1 MPIWVDADACPVP
14 IREIL
19 CRAATRWQVDTTFI
33 ANHAINLPPSPYI
46 KRRQVPQGFDV
57 ADNDIIDQMETGDL
71 VITQDIPLAA
81 EAIEKAR
88 TCSTRAARLSPK
100 RISASAWLCATSWKK
115 CAMLA
120 RSPVARRPSARP
132 TARNSPTSLTAG
144 CNRTPVGDN
153 DSILN
158 SRQIRY
164 ACRFLAQ
171 AERTMTQSSP
181 HTTSSFAALGRLLKY
196 ARGYRRQIITATT
209 CSIINKLFDIAPEI
223 LIGIAIDV
231 VVNKEESFVAG
242 LGFETAQ
249 EQITILAVLTFF
261 IWAGESI
268 FEYLFQILWR
278 NLAQRLQSDLR
289 QDAYE
294 HAQKLDMSFF
304 EARSSGQLVATM
316 NDDVNQLER
325 FLDGG
330 ANAMIQV
337 VVTVVAV
344 GAVFFVLSPL
354 IALLAFTPIPL
365 IIWGAFYFQRKAG
378 PLYAD
383 VREKVGDL
391 SSRLANNLGGIATIK
406 SFTAENR
413 EAERLKAS
421 SEAYVD
427 ANRRAIRIS
436 SAFIPVIRMAI
447 LAGFLATFTV
457 GGMMALEGSL
467 NVGAYGVLVF
477 LTQRLLWPLTGLA
490 EVIDL
495 LDRAMASTRRI
506 LDLLAEPVHVRD
518 ESGKTLEQPV
528 KGEVTFEGVSFHYPS
543 SGAGIDDISVA
554 VPAGN
559 TLALVGATG
568 SGKSTLIKLLLRFY
582 DPTGGQIRIDGQP
595 IQSVSL
601 KSLREAIGL
610 VSQDVYLFEGSIR
623 DNLAYGSPG
632 ASDEQIIEAARTAE
646 AWSFIEALPEGLA
659 TAVGERGVRLSGGQ
673 RQRLSLA
680 RALLK
685 DPPILVL
692 DEATSAVD
700 NETEAAI
707 QRSLKRIGH
716 NRTVIMIAHR
726 LSTIVDADT
735 IAVVAGGRILESGR
749 HEELLENNG
758 PYSAQWRVQT
768 GQA

>member
-1 MPIWVDADACPVP
+1 
-14 IREIL
+14 
-19 CRAATRWQVDTTFI
+19 
-33 ANHAINLPPSPYI
+33 
-46 KRRQVPQGFDV
+46 
-57 ADNDIIDQMETGDL
+57 
-71 VITQDIPLAA
+71 
-81 EAIEKAR
+81 
-88 TCSTRAARLSPK
+88 
-100 RISASAWLCATSWKK
+100 
-115 CAMLA
+115 
-120 RSPVARRPSARP
+120 
-132 TARNSPTSLTAG
+132 
-144 CNRTPVGDN
+144 
-153 DSILN
+153 
-158 SRQIRY
+158 
-164 ACRFLAQ
+164 
-171 AERTMTQSSP
+171 MTQ
-181 HTTSSFAALGRLLKY
+181 HFTKATSSFAALGRLLRY
-196 ARGYRRQIITATT
+196 ARGYRRQIIAATA

-261 IWAGESI
+261 IWAGESL
-268 FEYLFQILWR
+268 FEYLFQVLWR

-294 HAQKLDMSFF
+294 HAQRLDMSFF

-337 VVTVVAV
+337 LVTVVAV

-365 IIWGAFYFQRKAG
+365 IVWGAFYFQRKAG

-406 SFTAENR
+406 SFTAEQR

-421 SEAYVD
+421 SEAYVE
-427 ANRRAIRIS
+427 ANRQAIRIS

-457 GGMMALEGSL
+457 GGMMALEGTL

-495 LDRAMASTRRI
+495 FERAMASTRRI

-518 ESGKTLEQPV
+518 EADTPLPEPV
-528 KGEVTFEGVSFHYPS
+528 RGSVKFNNVSFHYPS
-543 SGAGIDDISVA
+543 SGAGITGISLD

-582 DPTGGQIRIDGQP
+582 DPTEGTIQIDDKP

-601 KSLREAIGL
+601 KSLRNAIGL
-610 VSQDVYLFEGSIR
+610 VSQDVYLFEGTIR
-623 DNLAYGSPG
+623 DNLAYGRPG
-632 ASDEQIIEAARTAE
+632 ASDEDIIDAARTAE
-646 AWSFIEALPEGLA
+646 AWSFIEALPNGLD
-659 TAVGERGVRLSGGQ
+659 TEVGERGVRLSGGQ

-685 DPPILVL
+685 NPPILVL

-735 IAVVAGGRILESGR
+735 IAVVENGKVVEKGS
-749 HEELLENNG
+749 HQTLLDKNG
-758 PYSAQWRVQT
+758 AYAAQWRGQT

>member
-1 MPIWVDADACPVP
+1 M
-14 IREIL
+14 
-19 CRAATRWQVDTTFI
+19 T
-33 ANHAINLPPSPYI
+33 
-46 KRRQVPQGFDV
+46 
-57 ADNDIIDQMETGDL
+57 
-71 VITQDIPLAA
+71 
-81 EAIEKAR
+81 
-88 TCSTRAARLSPK
+88 TRA
-100 RISASAWLCATSWKK
+100 
-115 CAMLA
+115 
-120 RSPVARRPSARP
+120 
-132 TARNSPTSLTAG
+132 
-144 CNRTPVGDN
+144 
-153 DSILN
+153 
-158 SRQIRY
+158 Q
-164 ACRFLAQ
+164 
-171 AERTMTQSSP
+171 
-181 HTTSSFAALGRLLKY
+181 HTSSFAALGRLLRY
-196 ARGYRRQIITATT
+196 ARGCRRQIIAATT

-223 LIGIAIDV
+223 LIGVAIDV
-231 VVNKEESFVAG
+231 VVNQEESFVAG

-261 IWAGESI
+261 IWAGESL

-294 HAQKLDMSFF
+294 HAQRLDMSFF
-304 EARSSGQLVATM
+304 EANSSGQLVATM

-337 VVTVVAV
+337 AVTVVAV

-406 SFTAENR
+406 SFTAEQR
-413 EAERLKAS
+413 EAKRLKDA

-495 LDRAMASTRRI
+495 FERAMASTRRI
-506 LDLLAEPVHVRD
+506 LDLLAEPVNVRD
-518 ESGKTLEQPV
+518 EAGKSLEQPV
-528 KGEVTFEGVSFHYPS
+528 RGKVSFNQVSFRYAG
-543 SGAGIDDISVA
+543 SGAGIQDITLS

-582 DPTGGQIRIDGQP
+582 DPAHGDIRIDGQP
-595 IQSVSL
+595 IREVSL
-601 KSLREAIGL
+601 KSLRDAIGL

-623 DNLAYGSPG
+623 DNLAYGKPE
-632 ASDEQIIEAARTAE
+632 ASEEEIMEAARTAE
-646 AWSFIEALPEGLA
+646 AWSFIEGLPQGLD
-659 TAVGERGVRLSGGQ
+659 TPVGERGIRLSGGQ

-685 DPPILVL
+685 NPPILVL

-735 IAVVAGGRILESGR
+735 IAVVENGRIV
-749 HEELLENNG
+749 EEGDHDSLIRNNG
-758 PYSAQWRVQT
+758 AYAAQWRVQT

>member
-1 MPIWVDADACPVP
+1 M
-14 IREIL
+14 
-19 CRAATRWQVDTTFI
+19 
-33 ANHAINLPPSPYI
+33 
-46 KRRQVPQGFDV
+46 
-57 ADNDIIDQMETGDL
+57 
-71 VITQDIPLAA
+71 
-81 EAIEKAR
+81 
-88 TCSTRAARLSPK
+88 
-100 RISASAWLCATSWKK
+100 
-115 CAMLA
+115 
-120 RSPVARRPSARP
+120 
-132 TARNSPTSLTAG
+132 
-144 CNRTPVGDN
+144 
-153 DSILN
+153 
-158 SRQIRY
+158 
-164 ACRFLAQ
+164 
-171 AERTMTQSSP
+171 SS
-181 HTTSSFAALGRLLKY
+181 HSHQTTSSFAALARLLRY
-196 ARGYRRQIITATT
+196 ARGYRRQIIAATT

-223 LIGIAIDV
+223 LIGVAIDV
-231 VVNKEESFVAG
+231 VVNQEESFVAG

-261 IWAGESI
+261 IWAGESL

-294 HAQKLDMSFF
+294 HAQRLDMSFF

-406 SFTAENR
+406 SFTAEQR
-413 EAERLKAS
+413 EARRLKES
-421 SEAYVD
+421 SEAYVE

-495 LDRAMASTRRI
+495 FERAMASTRRI

-518 ESGKTLEQPV
+518 EGGKALQEPV
-528 KGEVTFEGVSFHYPS
+528 KGDVELEKVSFHYPS
-543 SGAGIDDISVA
+543 SGAGIRDISLS

-582 DPTGGQIRIDGQP
+582 DPSHGEIRIDGQP
-595 IQSVSL
+595 IRDLSL
-601 KSLREAIGL
+601 QSLRGAIGL

-623 DNLAYGSPG
+623 ENLAYGNPA
-632 ASDEQIIEAARTAE
+632 ASDAEITDAAKTAE
-646 AWSFIEALPEGLA
+646 AWSFIEALPEGLD
-659 TAVGERGVRLSGGQ
+659 TPVGERGVRLSGGQ

-685 DPPILVL
+685 NPPILVL

-726 LSTIVDADT
+726 LSTIVDADS
-735 IAVVAGGRILESGR
+735 IAVIEGGKVLEQGTHR
-749 HEELLENNG
+749 ELLDQDGAYAN
-758 PYSAQWRVQT
+758 QWRVQT
-768 GQA
+768 GQIQAAI

>member
-1 MPIWVDADACPVP
+1 
-14 IREIL
+14 
-19 CRAATRWQVDTTFI
+19 
-33 ANHAINLPPSPYI
+33 
-46 KRRQVPQGFDV
+46 
-57 ADNDIIDQMETGDL
+57 
-71 VITQDIPLAA
+71 
-81 EAIEKAR
+81 
-88 TCSTRAARLSPK
+88 
-100 RISASAWLCATSWKK
+100 
-115 CAMLA
+115 
-120 RSPVARRPSARP
+120 
-132 TARNSPTSLTAG
+132 
-144 CNRTPVGDN
+144 
-153 DSILN
+153 
-158 SRQIRY
+158 
-164 ACRFLAQ
+164 
-171 AERTMTQSSP
+171 MTQHTISK
-181 HTTSSFAALGRLLKY
+181 TTSSFAALGRLLRY
-196 ARGYRRQIITATT
+196 ARGYRRQIIAAAT
-209 CSIINKLFDIAPEI
+209 CSVINKLFDIAPEI

-231 VVNKEESFVAG
+231 VVNQEESFVAS
-242 LGFETAQ
+242 LGFESAR
-249 EQITILAVLTFF
+249 EQILILAVLTFF
-261 IWAGESI
+261 IWAGESL
-268 FEYLFQILWR
+268 FEYLYQILWR

-337 VVTVVAV
+337 LVTVVAV
-344 GAVFFVLSPL
+344 GAVFFVLSPV

-391 SSRLANNLGGIATIK
+391 SSRLSNNLGGIATIK
-406 SFTAENR
+406 SFTAEQR

-421 SEAYVD
+421 SEAYVE
-427 ANRRAIRIS
+427 ANRKAIRIS

-447 LAGFLATFTV
+447 LAGFLATFIV
-457 GGMMALEGSL
+457 GGMQALSGAL

-495 LDRAMASTRRI
+495 FERAMASTRRI
-506 LDLLAEPVHVRD
+506 LDLLAEPVQVRD
-518 ESGKTLEQPV
+518 DPGNHLPGPV
-528 KGEVTFEGVSFHYPS
+528 RGEVTFDGVSFRYQA
-543 SGAGIDDISVA
+543 SGAGIDGISLA

-582 DPTGGQIRIDGQP
+582 DPDAGRILIDGQP
-595 IQSVSL
+595 IHEVSL
-601 KSLREAIGL
+601 RSLREAIGL
-610 VSQDVYLFEGSIR
+610 VSQDVYLFDGTIR
-623 DNLAYGSPG
+623 ENLAYGRPA
-632 ASDEQIIEAARTAE
+632 ASDQQIIDAARTAE
-646 AWSFIEALPEGLA
+646 AWSFIEALPQGLD
-659 TAVGERGVRLSGGQ
+659 TQVGERGVRLSGGQ

-707 QRSLKRIGH
+707 QRSLRRIGH

-735 IAVVAGGRILESGR
+735 IAVIENGKVVQQGS
-749 HEELLENNG
+749 HEQLLERDG
-758 PYSAQWRVQT
+758 PYAAQWRVQT
-768 GQA
+768 GQAW

>member
-1 MPIWVDADACPVP
+1 M
-14 IREIL
+14 
-19 CRAATRWQVDTTFI
+19 T
-33 ANHAINLPPSPYI
+33 
-46 KRRQVPQGFDV
+46 
-57 ADNDIIDQMETGDL
+57 
-71 VITQDIPLAA
+71 
-81 EAIEKAR
+81 
-88 TCSTRAARLSPK
+88 TRA
-100 RISASAWLCATSWKK
+100 
-115 CAMLA
+115 
-120 RSPVARRPSARP
+120 
-132 TARNSPTSLTAG
+132 
-144 CNRTPVGDN
+144 
-153 DSILN
+153 
-158 SRQIRY
+158 Q
-164 ACRFLAQ
+164 
-171 AERTMTQSSP
+171 
-181 HTTSSFAALGRLLKY
+181 HTSSFAALGRLLRY
-196 ARGYRRQIITATT
+196 ARGYRRQIIAATT

-223 LIGIAIDV
+223 LIGVAIDV
-231 VVNKEESFVAG
+231 VVNQEESFVAG

-261 IWAGESI
+261 IWAGESL

-294 HAQKLDMSFF
+294 HAQRLDMSFF
-304 EARSSGQLVATM
+304 EANSSGQLVATM

-337 VVTVVAV
+337 AVTVVAV

-365 IIWGAFYFQRKAG
+365 IIWGAFYFQSKAG

-406 SFTAENR
+406 SFTAEQR
-413 EAERLKAS
+413 EAKRLKDA

-495 LDRAMASTRRI
+495 FERAMASTRRI
-506 LDLLAEPVHVRD
+506 LDLLAEPVNVRD
-518 ESGKTLEQPV
+518 EAGKSLEQPV
-528 KGEVTFEGVSFHYPS
+528 RGKVSFNQVSFRYAG
-543 SGAGIDDISVA
+543 SGAGIQDITLN

-582 DPTGGQIRIDGQP
+582 DPAHGDIRIDGQP
-595 IQSVSL
+595 IRGVSL
-601 KSLREAIGL
+601 KSLRDAIGL

-623 DNLAYGSPG
+623 DNLAYGKPE
-632 ASDEQIIEAARTAE
+632 ASEEEIMEAARTAE
-646 AWSFIEALPEGLA
+646 AWSFIEGLPQGLD
-659 TAVGERGVRLSGGQ
+659 TPVGERGIRLSGGQ

-685 DPPILVL
+685 NPPILVL

-735 IAVVAGGRILESGR
+735 IAVVENGRIV
-749 HEELLENNG
+749 EEGDHDSLIRNNG
-758 PYSAQWRVQT
+758 AYAAQWRVQT

>member
-1 MPIWVDADACPVP
+1 M
-14 IREIL
+14 
-19 CRAATRWQVDTTFI
+19 
-33 ANHAINLPPSPYI
+33 
-46 KRRQVPQGFDV
+46 
-57 ADNDIIDQMETGDL
+57 
-71 VITQDIPLAA
+71 
-81 EAIEKAR
+81 
-88 TCSTRAARLSPK
+88 
-100 RISASAWLCATSWKK
+100 
-115 CAMLA
+115 
-120 RSPVARRPSARP
+120 
-132 TARNSPTSLTAG
+132 
-144 CNRTPVGDN
+144 
-153 DSILN
+153 
-158 SRQIRY
+158 
-164 ACRFLAQ
+164 
-171 AERTMTQSSP
+171 SS
-181 HTTSSFAALGRLLKY
+181 HSHQTTSSFAALARLLRY
-196 ARGYRRQIITATT
+196 ARGYRRQIIAATT

-223 LIGIAIDV
+223 LIGVAIDV
-231 VVNKEESFVAG
+231 VVNQEESFVAG

-261 IWAGESI
+261 IWAGESL

-294 HAQKLDMSFF
+294 HAQRLDMSFF

-337 VVTVVAV
+337 LVTVVAV

-406 SFTAENR
+406 SFTAEQR
-413 EAERLKAS
+413 EAKRLKES
-421 SEAYVD
+421 SEAYVE

-495 LDRAMASTRRI
+495 FERAMASTRRI

-518 ESGKTLEQPV
+518 EGGKALEAPV
-528 KGEVTFEGVSFHYPS
+528 KGNVELDKVSFHYPS
-543 SGAGIDDISVA
+543 SGAGIRDISLT

-582 DPTGGQIRIDGQP
+582 DPSNGEIRIDGQP
-595 IQSVSL
+595 IRDLSL
-601 KSLREAIGL
+601 NSLRGAIGL
-610 VSQDVYLFEGSIR
+610 VSQDVYLFEGTIR
-623 DNLAYGSPG
+623 ENLAYGNP
-632 ASDEQIIEAARTAE
+632 AATDADIIDAAKTAE
-646 AWSFIEALPEGLA
+646 AWSFIEALPEGLD
-659 TAVGERGVRLSGGQ
+659 TPVGERGVRLSGGQ

-726 LSTIVDADT
+726 LSTIVDADS
-735 IAVVAGGRILESGR
+735 IAVIEGGKVLEQGTHR
-749 HEELLENNG
+749 ELLEQDGAYAN
-758 PYSAQWRVQT
+758 QWRVQT
-768 GQA
+768 GQIQAAV

>member
-1 MPIWVDADACPVP
+1 M
-14 IREIL
+14 
-19 CRAATRWQVDTTFI
+19 
-33 ANHAINLPPSPYI
+33 
-46 KRRQVPQGFDV
+46 
-57 ADNDIIDQMETGDL
+57 
-71 VITQDIPLAA
+71 
-81 EAIEKAR
+81 
-88 TCSTRAARLSPK
+88 
-100 RISASAWLCATSWKK
+100 
-115 CAMLA
+115 
-120 RSPVARRPSARP
+120 
-132 TARNSPTSLTAG
+132 
-144 CNRTPVGDN
+144 
-153 DSILN
+153 
-158 SRQIRY
+158 
-164 ACRFLAQ
+164 
-171 AERTMTQSSP
+171 SS
-181 HTTSSFAALGRLLKY
+181 HSHQTTSSFAALARLLRY
-196 ARGYRRQIITATT
+196 ARGYRRQIIAATT

-223 LIGIAIDV
+223 LIGVAIDV
-231 VVNKEESFVAG
+231 VVNQEESFVAG

-261 IWAGESI
+261 IWAGESL

-294 HAQKLDMSFF
+294 HAQRLDMSFF

-337 VVTVVAV
+337 LVTVVAV

-406 SFTAENR
+406 SFTAEQR
-413 EAERLKAS
+413 EARRLKES
-421 SEAYVD
+421 SEAYVE

-495 LDRAMASTRRI
+495 FERAMASTRRI

-518 ESGKTLEQPV
+518 EGGKALQEPI
-528 KGEVTFEGVSFHYPS
+528 KGDVELDKVSFHYPS
-543 SGAGIDDISVA
+543 SGAGVRDISLT

-582 DPTGGQIRIDGQP
+582 DPSHGEIRIDGQP
-595 IQSVSL
+595 IRDLSL
-601 KSLREAIGL
+601 KSLRGAIGL
-610 VSQDVYLFEGSIR
+610 VSQDVYLFEGTIR
-623 DNLAYGSPG
+623 ENLAYGNPA
-632 ASDEQIIEAARTAE
+632 ASDAEITDAAKTAE
-646 AWSFIEALPEGLA
+646 AWSFIEALPEGLD
-659 TAVGERGVRLSGGQ
+659 TPVGERGVRLSGGQ

-685 DPPILVL
+685 NPPILVL

-726 LSTIVDADT
+726 LSTIVDADS
-735 IAVVAGGRILESGR
+735 IAVIEGGKVLEQGTHR
-749 HEELLENNG
+749 ELLEQDGAYAN
-758 PYSAQWRVQT
+758 QWRVQT
-768 GQA
+768 GQIQAAV

>member
-1 MPIWVDADACPVP
+1 M
-14 IREIL
+14 
-19 CRAATRWQVDTTFI
+19 
-33 ANHAINLPPSPYI
+33 
-46 KRRQVPQGFDV
+46 
-57 ADNDIIDQMETGDL
+57 
-71 VITQDIPLAA
+71 
-81 EAIEKAR
+81 
-88 TCSTRAARLSPK
+88 
-100 RISASAWLCATSWKK
+100 
-115 CAMLA
+115 
-120 RSPVARRPSARP
+120 
-132 TARNSPTSLTAG
+132 SLH
-144 CNRTPVGDN
+144 
-153 DSILN
+153 S
-158 SRQIRY
+158 
-164 ACRFLAQ
+164 
-171 AERTMTQSSP
+171 
-181 HTTSSFAALGRLLKY
+181 HKTTSSFAALARLLRY
-196 ARGYRRQIITATT
+196 ARGYRRQIIAATT

-223 LIGIAIDV
+223 LIGVAIDV
-231 VVNKEESFVAG
+231 VVNQEESFVAG

-261 IWAGESI
+261 IWAGESL

-294 HAQKLDMSFF
+294 HAQRLDMSFF

-337 VVTVVAV
+337 LVTVVAV

-406 SFTAENR
+406 SFTAEQR
-413 EAERLKAS
+413 EAKRLKES
-421 SEAYVD
+421 SEAYVE

-495 LDRAMASTRRI
+495 FERAMASTRRI

-518 ESGKTLEQPV
+518 EGGRALEEPV
-528 KGEVTFEGVSFHYPS
+528 KGDVELDKVSFHYPS
-543 SGAGIDDISVA
+543 SGAGIRDISLT

-582 DPTGGQIRIDGQP
+582 DPSNGEIRIDGQP
-595 IQSVSL
+595 IRDLSL
-601 KSLREAIGL
+601 KSLRGAIGL
-610 VSQDVYLFEGSIR
+610 VSQDVYLFEGTIR
-623 DNLAYGSPG
+623 ENLAYGNP
-632 ASDEQIIEAARTAE
+632 AATDADIIDAAKTAE
-646 AWSFIEALPEGLA
+646 AWSFIEALPEGLD
-659 TAVGERGVRLSGGQ
+659 TPVGERGIRLSGGQ

-685 DPPILVL
+685 NPPILVL

-726 LSTIVDADT
+726 LSTIVDADS
-735 IAVVAGGRILESGR
+735 IAVIEGGKVLEQGTHR
-749 HEELLENNG
+749 ELLEQDGAYAN
-758 PYSAQWRVQT
+758 QWRVQT
-768 GQA
+768 GQIQAAV

>member
-1 MPIWVDADACPVP
+1 MSS
-14 IREIL
+14 
-19 CRAATRWQVDTTFI
+19 
-33 ANHAINLPPSPYI
+33 N
-46 KRRQVPQGFDV
+46 
-57 ADNDIIDQMETGDL
+57 
-71 VITQDIPLAA
+71 
-81 EAIEKAR
+81 
-88 TCSTRAARLSPK
+88 
-100 RISASAWLCATSWKK
+100 
-115 CAMLA
+115 
-120 RSPVARRPSARP
+120 
-132 TARNSPTSLTAG
+132 
-144 CNRTPVGDN
+144 
-153 DSILN
+153 
-158 SRQIRY
+158 
-164 ACRFLAQ
+164 
-171 AERTMTQSSP
+171 SP
-181 HTTSSFAALGRLLKY
+181 HTSSVAALGRLLRY
-196 ARGYRRQIITATT
+196 ARGYRRQIIAATT

-223 LIGIAIDV
+223 LIGVAIDV
-231 VVNKEESFVAG
+231 VVNQEESFVAG

-261 IWAGESI
+261 IWAGESL

-294 HAQKLDMSFF
+294 HAQRLDMSFF
-304 EARSSGQLVATM
+304 EANSSGQLVATM

-337 VVTVVAV
+337 AVTVVAV

-383 VREKVGDL
+383 VREKVGDF
-391 SSRLANNLGGIATIK
+391 SSRLGNNLGGIATIK
-406 SFTAENR
+406 SFTAEQR
-413 EAERLKAS
+413 EAKRLKDA

-495 LDRAMASTRRI
+495 FERAMASTRRI
-506 LDLLAEPVHVRD
+506 LDLLAEPVNVRD
-518 ESGKTLEQPV
+518 EAGKTLEQPV
-528 KGEVTFEGVSFHYPS
+528 RGKVSFNQVSFRYAG
-543 SGAGIDDISVA
+543 SGAGIQDITLN

-582 DPTGGQIRIDGQP
+582 DSSHGDIRIDGQP
-595 IQSVSL
+595 IREVSL
-601 KSLREAIGL
+601 KSLRDAIGL

-623 DNLAYGSPG
+623 DNLAYGKPD
-632 ASDEQIIEAARTAE
+632 AAEEEIIEAARTAE
-646 AWSFIEALPEGLA
+646 AWSFIEALPEGLD
-659 TAVGERGVRLSGGQ
+659 TPVGERGIRLSGGQ

-685 DPPILVL
+685 NPPILVL

-735 IAVVAGGRILESGR
+735 IAVVENGRIV
-749 HEELLENNG
+749 EEGDHNSLIHNNG
-758 PYSAQWRVQT
+758 AYAAQWRVQT

>member
-1 MPIWVDADACPVP
+1 
-14 IREIL
+14 
-19 CRAATRWQVDTTFI
+19 
-33 ANHAINLPPSPYI
+33 
-46 KRRQVPQGFDV
+46 
-57 ADNDIIDQMETGDL
+57 
-71 VITQDIPLAA
+71 
-81 EAIEKAR
+81 
-88 TCSTRAARLSPK
+88 
-100 RISASAWLCATSWKK
+100 
-115 CAMLA
+115 
-120 RSPVARRPSARP
+120 
-132 TARNSPTSLTAG
+132 
-144 CNRTPVGDN
+144 
-153 DSILN
+153 
-158 SRQIRY
+158 
-164 ACRFLAQ
+164 
-171 AERTMTQSSP
+171 MTQ
-181 HTTSSFAALGRLLKY
+181 HFTKATSSFAALGRLLRY
-196 ARGYRRQIITATT
+196 ARGYRRQIIAATA

-294 HAQKLDMSFF
+294 HAQRLDMSFF

-337 VVTVVAV
+337 LVTVVAV

-365 IIWGAFYFQRKAG
+365 IVWGAFYFQRKAG

-406 SFTAENR
+406 SFTAEQR

-421 SEAYVD
+421 SEAYVE

-457 GGMMALEGSL
+457 GGMMALEGTL

-495 LDRAMASTRRI
+495 FERAMASTRRI

-518 ESGKTLEQPV
+518 EADTPLPEPV
-528 KGEVTFEGVSFHYPS
+528 RGSVSFNNVSFHYPS
-543 SGAGIDDISVA
+543 SGAGISGISLD

-582 DPTGGQIRIDGQP
+582 DPTEGEIRIDDKP
-595 IQSVSL
+595 IQLVSL
-601 KSLREAIGL
+601 KSLRKAIGL
-610 VSQDVYLFEGSIR
+610 VSQDVYLFEGTIR
-623 DNLAYGSPG
+623 DNLAYGRPG
-632 ASDEQIIEAARTAE
+632 ASDEDIIEAARTAE
-646 AWSFIEALPEGLA
+646 AWSFIEALPNGLD
-659 TAVGERGVRLSGGQ
+659 TEVGERGVRLSGGQ

-685 DPPILVL
+685 NPPVLVL

-735 IAVVAGGRILESGR
+735 IAVVENGQVVESGS
-749 HEELLENNG
+749 HQMLLDRNG
-758 PYSAQWRVQT
+758 AYAAQWRVQT

>member
-1 MPIWVDADACPVP
+1 M
-14 IREIL
+14 
-19 CRAATRWQVDTTFI
+19 T
-33 ANHAINLPPSPYI
+33 
-46 KRRQVPQGFDV
+46 
-57 ADNDIIDQMETGDL
+57 
-71 VITQDIPLAA
+71 
-81 EAIEKAR
+81 
-88 TCSTRAARLSPK
+88 TRA
-100 RISASAWLCATSWKK
+100 
-115 CAMLA
+115 
-120 RSPVARRPSARP
+120 
-132 TARNSPTSLTAG
+132 
-144 CNRTPVGDN
+144 
-153 DSILN
+153 
-158 SRQIRY
+158 Q
-164 ACRFLAQ
+164 
-171 AERTMTQSSP
+171 
-181 HTTSSFAALGRLLKY
+181 HTSSFAALGRLLRY
-196 ARGYRRQIITATT
+196 ARGYRRQIIAATT

-223 LIGIAIDV
+223 LIGVAIDV
-231 VVNKEESFVAG
+231 VVNQEESFVAG

-261 IWAGESI
+261 IWAGESL

-294 HAQKLDMSFF
+294 HAQRLDMSFF
-304 EARSSGQLVATM
+304 EANSSGQLVATM

-337 VVTVVAV
+337 AVTVVAV

-406 SFTAENR
+406 SFTAEQR
-413 EAERLKAS
+413 EAKRLKDA

-495 LDRAMASTRRI
+495 FERAMASTRRI
-506 LDLLAEPVHVRD
+506 LDLLAEPVNVRD
-518 ESGKTLEQPV
+518 EAGKSLEQPV
-528 KGEVTFEGVSFHYPS
+528 RGKVSFNQVSFRYAG
-543 SGAGIDDISVA
+543 SGAGIQDITLN

-582 DPTGGQIRIDGQP
+582 DPAHGDIRIDGQP
-595 IQSVSL
+595 IREVSL
-601 KSLREAIGL
+601 KSLRDAIGL

-623 DNLAYGSPG
+623 DNLAYGKPE
-632 ASDEQIIEAARTAE
+632 ASEEEIMEAARTAE
-646 AWSFIEALPEGLA
+646 AWSFIEGLPQGLD
-659 TAVGERGVRLSGGQ
+659 TPVGERGIRLSGGQ

-685 DPPILVL
+685 NPPILVL

-735 IAVVAGGRILESGR
+735 IAVVENGRIV
-749 HEELLENNG
+749 EEGDHDSLIRNNG
-758 PYSAQWRVQT
+758 AYAAQWRVQT

>member
-1 MPIWVDADACPVP
+1 
-14 IREIL
+14 
-19 CRAATRWQVDTTFI
+19 
-33 ANHAINLPPSPYI
+33 
-46 KRRQVPQGFDV
+46 
-57 ADNDIIDQMETGDL
+57 
-71 VITQDIPLAA
+71 
-81 EAIEKAR
+81 
-88 TCSTRAARLSPK
+88 
-100 RISASAWLCATSWKK
+100 
-115 CAMLA
+115 
-120 RSPVARRPSARP
+120 
-132 TARNSPTSLTAG
+132 
-144 CNRTPVGDN
+144 
-153 DSILN
+153 
-158 SRQIRY
+158 
-164 ACRFLAQ
+164 
-171 AERTMTQSSP
+171 MTQTLAK
-181 HTTSSFAALGRLLKY
+181 TTSSFAALGRLLRY
-196 ARGYRRQIITATT
+196 ARGYRRQIIAASA

-231 VVNKEESFVAG
+231 VVNQEESFVAS
-242 LGFETAQ
+242 LGFESAR
-249 EQITILAVLTFF
+249 EQILILGGLTFF
-261 IWAGESI
+261 IWAGESL

-337 VVTVVAV
+337 LVTVVAV

-391 SSRLANNLGGIATIK
+391 STRLANNLGGIATIK
-406 SFTAENR
+406 SFTAEQR

-421 SEAYVD
+421 SEAYVE
-427 ANRRAIRIS
+427 ANRKAIRIS

-457 GGMMALEGSL
+457 GGMMAIQGEL

-495 LDRAMASTRRI
+495 FERAMASTRRI
-506 LDLLAEPVHVRD
+506 LDLLAEPVHVRNQAD
-518 ESGKTLEQPV
+518 TPLAQPV
-528 KGEVTFEGVSFHYPS
+528 KGEVVFDKVGFRYPS
-543 SGAGIDDISVA
+543 SGAGIEAISLT

-582 DPTGGQIRIDGQP
+582 DATAGEIRIDGQD
-595 IQSVSL
+595 IRSVSL

-623 DNLAYGSPG
+623 DNLAYGRPG
-632 ASDEQIIEAARTAE
+632 ASDEAIIEAARTAE
-646 AWSFIEALPEGLA
+646 AWGFIQALPQGLD
-659 TAVGERGVRLSGGQ
+659 TQVGERGVRLSGGQ

-707 QRSLKRIGH
+707 QRSLQRIGH
-716 NRTVIMIAHR
+716 DRTVIMIAHR

-735 IAVVAGGRILESGR
+735 IAVVSEGVVVESGSHR
-749 HEELLENNG
+749 ELIERDG
-758 PYSAQWRVQT
+758 AYAAQWRVQT
-768 GQA
+768 GQAGNWQAAEAATD

>member
-1 MPIWVDADACPVP
+1 M
-14 IREIL
+14 
-19 CRAATRWQVDTTFI
+19 T
-33 ANHAINLPPSPYI
+33 
-46 KRRQVPQGFDV
+46 
-57 ADNDIIDQMETGDL
+57 
-71 VITQDIPLAA
+71 
-81 EAIEKAR
+81 
-88 TCSTRAARLSPK
+88 TRA
-100 RISASAWLCATSWKK
+100 
-115 CAMLA
+115 
-120 RSPVARRPSARP
+120 
-132 TARNSPTSLTAG
+132 
-144 CNRTPVGDN
+144 
-153 DSILN
+153 
-158 SRQIRY
+158 Q
-164 ACRFLAQ
+164 
-171 AERTMTQSSP
+171 
-181 HTTSSFAALGRLLKY
+181 HTSSFAALGRLLRY
-196 ARGYRRQIITATT
+196 ARGYRRQIIAATT

-223 LIGIAIDV
+223 LIGVAIDV
-231 VVNKEESFVAG
+231 VVNQEESFVAG

-261 IWAGESI
+261 IWAGESL

-294 HAQKLDMSFF
+294 HAQRLDMSFF
-304 EARSSGQLVATM
+304 EANSSGQLVATM

-337 VVTVVAV
+337 AVTVVAV

-365 IIWGAFYFQRKAG
+365 IIWGAFYFQRKAS

-406 SFTAENR
+406 SFTAEQR
-413 EAERLKAS
+413 EAKRLKDA

-495 LDRAMASTRRI
+495 FERAMASTRRI
-506 LDLLAEPVHVRD
+506 LDLLAEPVNVRD
-518 ESGKTLEQPV
+518 DAGKSLEQPV
-528 KGEVTFEGVSFHYPS
+528 RGKVSFNQVSFRYAG
-543 SGAGIDDISVA
+543 SGAGIQDITLS

-582 DPTGGQIRIDGQP
+582 DPSHGDIRIDGQP
-595 IQSVSL
+595 IRGVSL
-601 KSLREAIGL
+601 KSLRDAIGL

-623 DNLAYGSPG
+623 DNLAYGKPD
-632 ASDEQIIEAARTAE
+632 ASEEEIMDAARTAE
-646 AWSFIEALPEGLA
+646 AWSFIEALPEGLD
-659 TAVGERGVRLSGGQ
+659 TPVGERGIRLSGGQ

-685 DPPILVL
+685 NPPILVL

-735 IAVVAGGRILESGR
+735 IAVVENGRIV
-749 HEELLENNG
+749 EEGDHDSLIRNNG
-758 PYSAQWRVQT
+758 AYAAQWRVQT

>member
-1 MPIWVDADACPVP
+1 M
-14 IREIL
+14 
-19 CRAATRWQVDTTFI
+19 
-33 ANHAINLPPSPYI
+33 
-46 KRRQVPQGFDV
+46 
-57 ADNDIIDQMETGDL
+57 
-71 VITQDIPLAA
+71 
-81 EAIEKAR
+81 
-88 TCSTRAARLSPK
+88 
-100 RISASAWLCATSWKK
+100 
-115 CAMLA
+115 
-120 RSPVARRPSARP
+120 
-132 TARNSPTSLTAG
+132 
-144 CNRTPVGDN
+144 
-153 DSILN
+153 
-158 SRQIRY
+158 
-164 ACRFLAQ
+164 
-171 AERTMTQSSP
+171 SSSS
-181 HTTSSFAALGRLLKY
+181 HTNTSSFAALGRLLRY
-196 ARGYRRQIITATT
+196 ARGYRRQIIAATT

-223 LIGIAIDV
+223 LIGVAIDV
-231 VVNKEESFVAG
+231 VVNQEQSFVAG
-242 LGFETAQ
+242 LGFETAR

-261 IWAGESI
+261 IWAGESL

-294 HAQKLDMSFF
+294 HAQRLDMSFF

-337 VVTVVAV
+337 LVTVVAV
-344 GAVFFVLSPL
+344 GAVFFVLSPTV
-354 IALLAFTPIPL
+354 ALLAFTPIPL

-406 SFTAENR
+406 SFTAEQR

-421 SEAYVD
+421 SEAYVQS
-427 ANRRAIRIS
+427 NRRAIRIS

-457 GGMMALEGSL
+457 GGMMALEGTL

-495 LDRAMASTRRI
+495 FERAMASTRRI
-506 LDLLAEPVHVRD
+506 LNLLAEPVHVRD
-518 ESGKTLEQPV
+518 EGGKDLAQPI
-528 KGEVTFEGVSFHYPS
+528 KGEVEFRDLSFHYAS
-543 SGAGIDDISVA
+543 SGAGIRNISLQ

-582 DPTGGQIRIDGQP
+582 DPSHGEIRIDGQP
-595 IQSVSL
+595 IRDINL
-601 KSLREAIGL
+601 KSLRGAIGL

-623 DNLAYGSPG
+623 ENLAYGRPG
-632 ASDEQIIEAARTAE
+632 ATDDEIIEAARTAE
-646 AWSFIEALPEGLA
+646 AWSFIEALPEGLD
-659 TAVGERGVRLSGGQ
+659 TPVGERGVRLSGGQ

-685 DPPILVL
+685 NPPILVL

-707 QRSLKRIGH
+707 QRSLRRIGH

-735 IAVVAGGRILESGR
+735 IVVIEHGRVVEQGT
-749 HEELLENNG
+749 HETLLSKDG
-758 PYSAQWRVQT
+758 AYRGQWRVQT
-768 GQA
+768 GQV

>member
-1 MPIWVDADACPVP
+1 M
-14 IREIL
+14 
-19 CRAATRWQVDTTFI
+19 
-33 ANHAINLPPSPYI
+33 
-46 KRRQVPQGFDV
+46 
-57 ADNDIIDQMETGDL
+57 
-71 VITQDIPLAA
+71 
-81 EAIEKAR
+81 
-88 TCSTRAARLSPK
+88 
-100 RISASAWLCATSWKK
+100 
-115 CAMLA
+115 
-120 RSPVARRPSARP
+120 
-132 TARNSPTSLTAG
+132 
-144 CNRTPVGDN
+144 
-153 DSILN
+153 
-158 SRQIRY
+158 
-164 ACRFLAQ
+164 
-171 AERTMTQSSP
+171 SSP
-181 HTTSSFAALGRLLKY
+181 SQHTSSFAALGRLLRY
-196 ARGYRRQIITATT
+196 ARGYRRRIIAAAT

-223 LIGIAIDV
+223 LIGVAIDV
-231 VVNKEESFVAG
+231 VVNQEESFVAG

-261 IWAGESI
+261 IWAGESL
-268 FEYLFQILWR
+268 FEYLYQILWR

-294 HAQKLDMSFF
+294 HAQRLDMSFF

-337 VVTVVAV
+337 LVTVVAV

-406 SFTAENR
+406 SFTAEQR
-413 EAERLKAS
+413 EAQRLKDA

-457 GGMMALEGSL
+457 GGMMALNGNL

-495 LDRAMASTRRI
+495 FERAMASTRRI
-506 LDLLAEPVHVRD
+506 LDLLAEPVNVRD
-518 ESGKTLEQPV
+518 EAGKALPEPV
-528 KGEVTFEGVSFHYPS
+528 RGAVEFSNVSFRYPS
-543 SGAGIDDISVA
+543 SGAGIDGISLN

-582 DPTGGQIRIDGQP
+582 DPSHGDIRIDGQP
-595 IQSVSL
+595 IREVSL
-601 KSLREAIGL
+601 QSLRNAIGL

-623 DNLAYGSPG
+623 DNLSYGKPD
-632 ASDEQIIEAARTAE
+632 ATDEQIIEAARTAE
-646 AWSFIEALPEGLA
+646 AWSFIQALPDGLD
-659 TAVGERGVRLSGGQ
+659 TPVGERGIRLSGGQ

-735 IAVVAGGRILESGR
+735 IAVVEQGQVVEQGTHQQLIEKDGA
-749 HEELLENNG
+749 
-758 PYSAQWRVQT
+758 YAAQWRVQT

>member
-1 MPIWVDADACPVP
+1 M
-14 IREIL
+14 
-19 CRAATRWQVDTTFI
+19 
-33 ANHAINLPPSPYI
+33 
-46 KRRQVPQGFDV
+46 
-57 ADNDIIDQMETGDL
+57 
-71 VITQDIPLAA
+71 
-81 EAIEKAR
+81 
-88 TCSTRAARLSPK
+88 
-100 RISASAWLCATSWKK
+100 
-115 CAMLA
+115 
-120 RSPVARRPSARP
+120 
-132 TARNSPTSLTAG
+132 
-144 CNRTPVGDN
+144 
-153 DSILN
+153 
-158 SRQIRY
+158 
-164 ACRFLAQ
+164 
-171 AERTMTQSSP
+171 SS
-181 HTTSSFAALGRLLKY
+181 HSHQTTSSFAALARLLRY
-196 ARGYRRQIITATT
+196 ARGYRRQIIAATT

-223 LIGIAIDV
+223 LIGVAIDV
-231 VVNKEESFVAG
+231 VVNQEESFVAS

-261 IWAGESI
+261 IWAGESL

-294 HAQKLDMSFF
+294 HAQRLDMSFF

-337 VVTVVAV
+337 LVTVVAV

-406 SFTAENR
+406 SFTAEQR
-413 EAERLKAS
+413 EARRLKES
-421 SEAYVD
+421 SEAYVE

-495 LDRAMASTRRI
+495 FERAMASTRRI

-518 ESGKTLEQPV
+518 EGGKALQEPV
-528 KGEVTFEGVSFHYPS
+528 KGDVELDKVSFHYPS
-543 SGAGIDDISVA
+543 SGAGVRDISLT

-582 DPTGGQIRIDGQP
+582 DPSNGEIRIDGQP
-595 IQSVSL
+595 IRDLSL
-601 KSLREAIGL
+601 QSLRGAIGL
-610 VSQDVYLFEGSIR
+610 VSQDVYLFEGTIR
-623 DNLAYGSPG
+623 ENLAYGNP
-632 ASDEQIIEAARTAE
+632 AATDAEITEAAKTAE
-646 AWSFIEALPEGLA
+646 AWSFIEALPEGLD
-659 TAVGERGVRLSGGQ
+659 TPVGERGVRLSGGQ

-685 DPPILVL
+685 NPPILVL

-726 LSTIVDADT
+726 LSTIVDADS
-735 IAVVAGGRILESGR
+735 IAVIEGGKVLEQGTHR
-749 HEELLENNG
+749 ELLEQDGAYAN
-758 PYSAQWRVQT
+758 QWRVQT
-768 GQA
+768 GQIQAAV

>member
-1 MPIWVDADACPVP
+1 MSS
-14 IREIL
+14 
-19 CRAATRWQVDTTFI
+19 
-33 ANHAINLPPSPYI
+33 N
-46 KRRQVPQGFDV
+46 RQ
-57 ADNDIIDQMETGDL
+57 
-71 VITQDIPLAA
+71 
-81 EAIEKAR
+81 
-88 TCSTRAARLSPK
+88 
-100 RISASAWLCATSWKK
+100 
-115 CAMLA
+115 
-120 RSPVARRPSARP
+120 
-132 TARNSPTSLTAG
+132 
-144 CNRTPVGDN
+144 
-153 DSILN
+153 
-158 SRQIRY
+158 
-164 ACRFLAQ
+164 
-171 AERTMTQSSP
+171 
-181 HTTSSFAALGRLLKY
+181 HTSSFAALGRLLRY
-196 ARGYRRQIITATT
+196 ARGYRRRIIAATT

-223 LIGIAIDV
+223 LIGVAIDV
-231 VVNKEESFVAG
+231 VVNQEESFVAG

-249 EQITILAVLTFF
+249 EQITVLAALTFF
-261 IWAGESI
+261 IWAGESL
-268 FEYLFQILWR
+268 FEYLFQVLWR

-294 HAQKLDMSFF
+294 HAQRLDMSFF

-337 VVTVVAV
+337 QVTVVAV
-344 GAVFFVLSPL
+344 GAVFFVLSPT

-383 VREKVGDL
+383 VRERVGDL

-406 SFTAENR
+406 SFTAEQR
-413 EAERLKAS
+413 EAQRLKAS
-421 SEAYVD
+421 SEAYVE

-457 GGMMALEGSL
+457 GGMMALEGTL

-495 LDRAMASTRRI
+495 FERAMASTRRI
-506 LDLLAEPVHVRD
+506 LNLLAEPVHVRD
-518 ESGKTLEQPV
+518 EGGRDLAQPV
-528 KGEVTFEGVSFHYPS
+528 KGEVEFRNLSFHYAA
-543 SGAGIDDISVA
+543 SGAGIRDISLH

-582 DPTGGQIRIDGQP
+582 DPSHGDIRIDGQP
-595 IQSVSL
+595 IRDINL
-601 KSLREAIGL
+601 RSLRGAIGL

-623 DNLAYGSPG
+623 ENLAYGKPD
-632 ASDEQIIEAARTAE
+632 ATDEEIIEAAKTAE
-646 AWSFIEALPEGLA
+646 AWGFIEALPEGLE
-659 TAVGERGVRLSGGQ
+659 TPVGERGVRLSGGQ

-707 QRSLKRIGH
+707 QRSLRRIGH

-735 IAVVAGGRILESGR
+735 IAVIENGRVVEQGNHES
-749 HEELLENNG
+749 LLTRDG
-758 PYSAQWRVQT
+758 AYRAQWRVQT
-768 GQA
+768 GQV